1 MFWNVLFKSCPS
13 NTRCDIFEESGKR
26 QCLRDLG
33 FRIIINSVFLVDE
46 LSLINVAIRA
56 SGERSSS
63 TTRLNTLFPR
73 SFQISAKRR
82 GAYWKEDD

>member
-1 MFWNVLFKSCPS
+1 MKN
-13 NTRCDIFEESGKR
+13 
-26 QCLRDLG
+26 
-33 FRIIINSVFLVDE
+33 VFLVDE
-46 LSLINVAIRA
+46 LLLVNLAIRA

-82 GAYWKEDD
+82 GAYWKEGDQPRGPAIKLSTCNDFAVVEG